1 MFPTA
6 LIDSFDDFPKG
17 AKVIPYDILMENLKR
32 KKAMPSISDGLKWS
46 SMVYEEAFGTVDLWM
61 KEQKDAKVTVAA
73 EPEGG
78 RYYKNTKIPLQKPA
92 DFNWSFFDSQITSG
106 YRVHTP
112 KSAKC
117 DRSISSKP
125 IRKTVSDPIFTSTQL
140 PHLTPED
147 CTLQNLQAS
156 PIPKTENDDSLD
168 LSFLLDLDE
177 NVETERKK
185 KTCSKRLFDKASDTS
200 GFSTPQRKKK
210 RLGKPSKSTPTTA
223 IILDDNEN
231 EFSQMS
237 QDSEYS
243 PSNESVLE
251 EKRTKRNNRNW
262 SSKKNKWVIEEDYDL
277 N

>member
-1 MFPTA
+1 MSPTT

-17 AKVIPYDILMENLKR
+17 AKAIPYDILMESLKR
-32 KKAMPSISDGLKWS
+32 KNVMPSKNDGLKWS

-61 KEQKDAKVTVAA
+61 KEQKDAKVTVAV

-78 RYYKNTKIPLQKPA
+78 RYYKNTKIPLRKPA

-106 YRVHTP
+106 YRIHSP

-125 IRKTVSDPIFTSTQL
+125 IRKTISDPIFTSTQL
-140 PHLTPED
+140 PHLTSED

-156 PIPKTENDDSLD
+156 PIPKAEDDDSLD
-168 LSFLLDLDE
+168 LSSLLDLDE
-177 NVETERKK
+177 NVEIGKKK
-185 KTCSKRLFDKASDTS
+185 KTCSKRLFDKTSD
-200 GFSTPQRKKK
+200 FSTPQTKKK
-210 RLGKPSKSTPTTA
+210 KLAKPSKSTPTRA
-223 IILDDNEN
+223 VILDDNEN
-231 EFSQMS
+231 EFSQMT

-243 PSNESVLE
+243 PSNESVME